1 MAHPQRRPEISVV
14 DPVWHRLRDDAER
27 IVAADPS
34 MSSFIYSTILNQDTL
49 EAAVAHRVA
58 ERLRH
63 PDVSGDLI
71 RQAYRQ
77 MLDGDPSW
85 PETLRADIVAVF
97 DRDPACE
104 RFIEPVL
111 YFKGFHAIQAHR
123 LAHWAWHNG
132 RRDFALYLQ
141 SRSSQIFQTDINPQA
156 VIGRGL
162 FMDHATGVVIGAT
175 ARIGDDC
182 SILHGVTLGGTGKDT
197 EDRHPKIGS
206 GVLLGAGA
214 TVLGNIAVG
223 DCAKV
228 AAGSLVVKPVLP
240 QTTVAGVP
248 AKVVGTAPCREPSR
262 TMDQLLR
269 GEEPTGTIDPP
280 LDPPLH
286 SARDLEDG
294 G

>member
-1 MAHPQRRPEISVV
+1 MSVAANPKIAVV
-14 DPVWHRLRDDAER
+14 DPIWHRLRDEAEA

-71 RQAYRQ
+71 RQAFRQ
-77 MLDGDPSW
+77 MGDDDPDHAAR
-85 PETLRADIVAVF
+85 LRADIVAVY

-123 LAHWAWHNG
+123 LAHWAWKAG
-132 RRDFALYLQ
+132 RRDFALYMQ

-175 ARIGDDC
+175 ARVGDDC
-182 SILHGVTLGGTGKDT
+182 SILHGVTLGGTGKQT
-197 EDRHPKIGS
+197 EDRHPKIGD
-206 GVLLGAGA
+206 GVLIGAAA
-214 TVLGNIAVG
+214 TILGNIEVG
-223 DCAKV
+223 NCAKV
-228 AAGSLVVKPVLP
+228 AAGSLVLKPVERL
-240 QTTVAGVP
+240 TTVAGVP
-248 AKVVGTAPCREPSR
+248 AKVVGRADCREPSR

-269 GEEPTGTIDPP
+269 GEEPQPATRPPRDP
-280 LDPPLH
+280 
-286 SARDLEDG
+286 ARVEIEH
-294 G
+294 

>member
-1 MAHPQRRPEISVV
+1 MTAAPQQKLSVV
-14 DPVWHRLRDDAER
+14 DPVWHRLRDEAEA

-34 MSSFIYSTILNQDTL
+34 MSSFIYSTILNQDSL
-49 EAAVAHRVA
+49 EMAIAHRVA

-71 RQAYRQ
+71 RQAFRQ
-77 MLDGDPSW
+77 MNESDPDHAGR
-85 PETLRADIVAVF
+85 LRADIIAVF

-123 LAHWAWHNG
+123 LAHWAWHVG
-132 RRDFALYLQ
+132 RRDFALYMQ

-182 SILHGVTLGGTGKDT
+182 SILHGVTLGGTGKQT
-197 EDRHPKIGS
+197 EDRHPKIGC
-206 GVLLGAGA
+206 GVLIGAGA

-223 DCAKV
+223 NCSKV
-228 AAGSLVVKPVLP
+228 AAGSLVLKPVEPL
-240 QTTVAGVP
+240 TTVAGVP
-248 AKVVGTAPCREPSR
+248 AKVVGLADCREPSR

-269 GEEPTGTIDPP
+269 GEDPQPASHPP
-280 LDPPLH
+280 LDP
-286 SARDLEDG
+286 ARIEVQD
-294 G
+294 